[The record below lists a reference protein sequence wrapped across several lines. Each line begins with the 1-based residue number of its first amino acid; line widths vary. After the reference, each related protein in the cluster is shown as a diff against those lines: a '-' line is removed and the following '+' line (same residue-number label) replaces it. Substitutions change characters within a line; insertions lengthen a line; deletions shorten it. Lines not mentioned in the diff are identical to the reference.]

1 MKRLAT
7 VLPFVLAALVLC
19 GCATAPNPADTA
31 GWESDKALLEAN
43 HRRIGAWIRAEMP
56 RVKSGELAR
65 SAFHE
70 RYRGRVLELRPDLD
84 YLLDAL
90 TELIKLS
97 RLHEAGLISLDEY
110 GRKGR
115 EIQALM
121 AREANRR
128 RPALEEQQSLDGY
141 LETQRDFSRTSLVA
155 GYREALRSKLAAA
168 PGGPYPSDSCT
179 LVPAG
184 IRCLPRQ

>member
-1 MKRLAT
+1 MKRPATTLFLALT
-7 VLPFVLAALVLC
+7 LALC
-19 GCATAPNPADTA
+19 GNAMAQDPVAADNA
-31 GWESDKALLEAN
+31 WESDKALLETN
-43 HRRIGAWIRAEMP
+43 YKRIGAWIRAEMP
-56 RVKSGELAR
+56 RVKAGEASRSG
-65 SAFHE
+65 FHE
-70 RYRGRVLELRPDLD
+70 RYRDKVMELRPDLD

-128 RPALEEQQSLDGY
+128 RLALEEQQSLDDY
-141 LETQRDFSRTSLVA
+141 LETQRRFRQTSLVA
-155 GYREALRSKLAAA
+155 GYREALRARLDDA
-168 PGGPYPSDSCT
+168 PGGPYPAAACAEFS
-179 LVPAG
+179 AG
-184 IRCLPRQ
+184 IRCLPQ

>member
-7 VLPFVLAALVLC
+7 TLFLALALC
-19 GCATAPNPADTA
+19 GCAMAPNSVIAADA
-31 GWESDKALLEAN
+31 WENDKALLETN
-43 HRRIGAWIRAEMP
+43 HRRIGEWIRAEMP
-56 RVKSGELAR
+56 RVKAGGISRSG
-65 SAFHE
+65 FHE
-70 RYRGRVLELRPDLD
+70 RYRDMVLELRPDLD

-97 RLHEAGLISLDEY
+97 RLHEAGLITLDEY

-128 RPALEEQQSLDGY
+128 RPALEEQRDLDGY

-155 GYREALRSKLAAA
+155 GYREALRSRLAAA
-168 PGGPYPSDSCT
+168 PGGPYPPESCT
-179 LVPAG
+179 LLPAG
-184 IRCLPRQ
+184 IRCLPR

>member
-31 GWESDKALLEAN
+31 TWESDKALLEAN
-43 HRRIGAWIRAEMP
+43 
-56 RVKSGELAR
+56 
-65 SAFHE
+65 
-70 RYRGRVLELRPDLD
+70 
-84 YLLDAL
+84 
-90 TELIKLS
+90 
-97 RLHEAGLISLDEY
+97 
-110 GRKGR
+110 
-115 EIQALM
+115 
-121 AREANRR
+121 RR
-128 RPALEEQQSLDGY
+128 RLALEEQQSLDGY

-155 GYREALRSKLAAA
+155 GYRETLRSKLAAA
-168 PGGPYPSDSCT
+168 PGGPYPPESCT

>member
-7 VLPFVLAALVLC
+7 VLSLFLATLALC
-19 GCATAPNPADTA
+19 GCATAPPPAGTA
-31 GWESDKALLEAN
+31 AWERDKALLEAN
-43 HRRIGAWIRAEMP
+43 QRRIGAWIHAEMP
-56 RVKSGELAR
+56 RVKAGGLAR

-90 TELIKLS
+90 AELIKLS

-115 EIQALM
+115 EVQALL

-128 RPALEEQQSLDGY
+128 RLALERQQSLDGH

-155 GYREALRSKLAAA
+155 GYRETLRSRLAAA
-168 PGGPYPSDSCT
+168 PGGPYPVETCAEFGSE
-179 LVPAG
+179 
-184 IRCLPRQ
+184 IRCLPR

>member
-1 MKRLAT
+1 MKRPVTTLFLA
-7 VLPFVLAALVLC
+7 LALC
-19 GCATAPNPADTA
+19 GCTMAPNAVTVADNNT
-31 GWESDKALLEAN
+31 WESDKALLEAN
-43 HRRIGAWIRAEMP
+43 HRRIGEWIRTEMP
-56 RVKSGELAR
+56 RVKAGATSRSG
-65 SAFHE
+65 FHE
-70 RYRGRVLELRPDLD
+70 RYRDKVLELRPDLD

-97 RLHEAGLISLDEY
+97 RLHEAGLITLDEY

-128 RPALEEQQSLDGY
+128 RPALEEQRDLDSY

-155 GYREALRSKLAAA
+155 GYREELRARLTDA
-168 PGGPYPSDSCT
+168 PGGPYPVETCAEFSS
-179 LVPAG
+179 G
-184 IRCLPRQ
+184 IHCLTR